1 MSNSELVLDRLKSV
15 FNVSNDTELA
25 SKMGL
30 KRSTLGAWRSRG
42 SIPYA
47 ECVNIAL
54 SRKISLDWLLTGEGE
69 MLKGQVAPIAHHED
83 LLYIPEYNVELSAG
97 FGAYPEDHALSVGN
111 RPFTASWLKK
121 KGLHAKDLKLVRV
134 AGDSMEPLLR
144 NKDVVMIDSS
154 RTRPSEAMP
163 FAVRLDD
170 DLLVKSIQR
179 LGDGNLALVSH
190 NKTYDNIIINQAN
203 PPQDFQVIGAVVW
216 HAHSFI

>member
-1 MSNSELVLDRLKSV
+1 MNDVKARLQEYYGINTDV
-15 FNVSNDTELA
+15 ELA
-25 SKMGL
+25 KKL
-30 KRSTLGAWRSRG
+30 DVNINTLKTWVKRSK
-42 SIPYA
+42 IPY
-47 ECVNIAL
+47 EKLHDMVQNET
-54 SRKISLDWLLTGEGE
+54 ISMDWLLTGEGE

-134 AGDSMEPLLR
+134 AGDSMEPLLK

-154 RTRPSEAMP
+154 RTKPSEAMP

-170 DLLVKSIQR
+170 DLLVKSIQH

>member
-1 MSNSELVLDRLKSV
+1 LNDVKARLQEYYGINTDV
-15 FNVSNDTELA
+15 ELA
-25 SKMGL
+25 KKL
-30 KRSTLGAWRSRG
+30 DVNINTLKTWVKRSK
-42 SIPYA
+42 IPY
-47 ECVNIAL
+47 EKLHDMVQNET
-54 SRKISLDWLLTGEGE
+54 ISMDWLLTGEGE

-134 AGDSMEPLLR
+134 AGDSMEPLLK

-154 RTRPSEAMP
+154 RTKPSEAMP

-170 DLLVKSIQR
+170 DLLVKSIQH